1 MENQKT
7 KPKGRPPKKTE
18 AARRDHFS
26 VWVTKDE
33 KNKINELIEKSGLSA
48 SQFFLTLALD
58 TPFKRP
64 QKKTLPPKTA
74 ETIRILEQLAGI
86 LSLAVLKTKHQ
97 HLHTENWKQ
106 SSQQVRLLS
115 KLIVLWI
122 FEDFEIRTMHKT
134 LSEIELWMQQ
144 LHAYLSQVLA
154 PSQKKSG
161 VLEKT
166 ANIYQCAKELFE
178 KYERYYQSEELQ
190 NHIIWKSEMETDPDL
205 VHSKIKVA
213 IEQLLK
219 MRIP

>member
-1 MENQKT
+1 MKNQKQ
-7 KPKGRPPKKTE
+7 KGRPPKQERVVK
-18 AARRDHFS
+18 RNHFS
-26 VWVTKDE
+26 VWVTKDQ
-33 KNKINELIEKSGLSA
+33 KTQINELIEKSGLSA
-48 SQFFLTLALD
+48 SEFFLTLALD

-74 ETIRILEQLAGI
+74 ETVRILEQLAGI
-86 LSLAVLKTKHQ
+86 LSLAVLKTKDQ
-97 HLHTENWKQ
+97 HLHTENWQQ

-134 LSEIELWMQQ
+134 LSEIQLWMQQ

-154 PSQKKSG
+154 TSQNKSS

-166 ANIYQCAKELFE
+166 ATIYHCAKELFE

-190 NHIIWKSEMETDPDL
+190 NPITWKSEMETDPDL
-205 VHSKIKVA
+205 VLCEIKVA